1 MRTLCVGPRGVGKS
15 MLLGLMAF
23 FDFARDIPVVF
34 IDPHGAGI
42 NHCLGRIWHLI
53 KDWPPEEQQT
63 IFSRIVYIDMGS
75 KDRVIEFPLYY
86 QTGTDRLQ

>member
-1 MRTLCVGPRGVGKS
+1 MSIDLTIPEGYEDALVVIPDAARRMQTLCVGPRGVGKS

-42 NHCLGRIWHLI
+42 NYCLGRIWYLI
-53 KDWPPEEQQT
+53 KD
-63 IFSRIVYIDMGS
+63 
-75 KDRVIEFPLYY
+75 
-86 QTGTDRLQ
+86 